1 MRGYQKRFALYEQ
14 VLELSKP
21 MSHTANKTQYL
32 TCNLVK
38 IRKVFSSGGGGDTV
52 QIGWWVLNSR
62 INLPVFTS
70 LSYSISCFNI
80 SVLQW
85 FLCSHL
91 SVSSSCVHIS
101 DRQQFLC
108 SHLFANSSCVHISV
122 RQQFLCSHLFP
133 PIVPVFTSLSASNS
147 CVHTSVRHQLLCS
160 HLCPSVV
167 HVFTSLL
174 VSSSCVHISFRLQF
188 LCSHLCP
195 PVVPVFTSL
204 SANSSCVHI
213 SLRQQFLCSH
223 LCPPVVPVLTSLPV
237 TTVSVSLS
245 SIQQAQSSY
254 YLPTDDGNY
263 LLRVCHTSSRSDIP
277 AANTSP
283 VDILLHATLELNPG
297 RNFVVKRPHFLF
309 VTYAQLQVLGSKLQG
324 DTHTLCRIDA
334 ICNCLAVTD
343 IFHKLHL
350 PSRFA
355 ANQPNAIVDKAVP
368 SEHFFTSYA
377 IDITVFYL

>member
-195 PVVPVFTSL
+195 PVVPV
-204 SANSSCVHI
+204 
-213 SLRQQFLCSH
+213 
-223 LCPPVVPVLTSLPV
+223 LTSLPV